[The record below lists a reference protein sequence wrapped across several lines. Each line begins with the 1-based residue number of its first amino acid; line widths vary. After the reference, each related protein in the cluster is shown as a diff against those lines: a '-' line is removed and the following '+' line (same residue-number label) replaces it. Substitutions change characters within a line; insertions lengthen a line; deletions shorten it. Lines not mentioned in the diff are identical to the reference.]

1 NLPESRV
8 RGFTRA
14 RFSFNDRQ
22 GMCPACKGDGVKAVE
37 MHFLADVE
45 VPCEV
50 CDGRRYNAQTLQVQY
65 KGRTIADVLDL
76 TVREGREF
84 FQHLPKAIAILR
96 VLDEVGL
103 GYLRLGQ
110 PVSTLSRGETQRL
123 KLAADLCRPDS
134 GRTVYILDEPTTGL
148 HAADVQKLL
157 ALLQQLVDRGN
168 TVIVIEHHMDVVKA
182 ADNVIDFGPEGG
194 DGGGYLVAAV
204 CLDEVARQERSYT
217 ARYLGEALRADAVL
231 V

>member
-1 NLPESRV
+1 
-8 RGFTRA
+8 
-14 RFSFNDRQ
+14 
-22 GMCPACKGDGVKAVE
+22 MCPACRGDGVRAVE

-65 KGRTIADVLDL
+65 KGHSIADVLQL
-76 TVREGREF
+76 TVREARQF
-84 FQHLPKAIAILR
+84 FQHVPTAAAILQ

-103 GYLRLGQ
+103 GYLRIGQ
-110 PVSTLSRGETQRL
+110 PVSTLSRGESQRL
-123 KLAADLCRPDS
+123 KLASDLCRPDT
-134 GRTVYILDEPTTGL
+134 GRSVYILDEPTTGL

-168 TVIVIEHHMDVVKA
+168 TVIVIEHHMDVVRV
-182 ADNVIDFGPEGG
+182 ADHVIDLGPEGG
-194 DGGGYLVAAV
+194 DAGGYLVVSGSPEA
-204 CLDEVARQERSYT
+204 VARNDGSHT
-217 ARYLGEALRADAVL
+217 ARYLREALVGEAVL